1 MATLSTNITRYN
13 ELMKNPLLFLQ
24 EIVHT
29 EHDRNGNLIEDITWE
44 PIDSDFHG
52 SIPRTELKGNY
63 LGYSLVVAEKADEDS
78 ISKASSQNGIISFSI
93 RAVNHESIYD
103 WCLVIDSFII
113 RSKIQYDKFPYCH
126 LLWML
131 NYTRWNSDTTV
142 NTLNKYNNQTQPH
155 IINQLL
161 SNICR
166 CLSENKQRQMQLALS
181 RFNYQYQIY
190 VPSSLKEA
198 ISHMSP
204 QPQYGIGS
212 MNIFRLV
219 DYFLETEDRSVTRT
233 INKDTKNQYLILYQ
247 WIKNEGYK
255 IDYSLLSSLFAI
267 LSLSMQFKIVKRYF
281 HDIRLGQ
288 TIFDPELLKQFQDN
302 QYAEFIGYR
311 YCLETPEMPMDLTVP
326 MLCDCIL
333 TLNQTKGESF
343 QSFDGILD
351 FAMTHCDVSNPS
363 ISLGLEKFLPK
374 CHGGAVYN
382 PDFRGFIDYSIVCE
396 LDESKFTEEYLLT
409 TIKEQLNK
417 YPHAVYHACSFDDQ
431 KRPLTEEELEHC
443 HSKKIIYDSNNES
456 HEDNRFSC
464 TKTCNY
470 ENKWVVTQND
480 VLLLNN
486 MLNEPLHEEN
496 DKTKKIILDINQ
508 ISTQVWNNYIRTLPD
523 QYEKDNRNH
532 FIVNSKDINNS
543 KLLLQFS
550 KPISLRIIPRSSPI
564 INMSIDLFG
573 ILKTL
578 RQENEIFGP
587 YISEEVK
594 NEFKERESKEVQR
607 RVIESL
613 KQVLNLDDYNGCYF
627 EIPYDKDKLRK
638 ILGLYYYKRVIPN
651 NVTDVNSKFLKSQY
665 YDRFTPLC
673 APKLAEEYNK
683 AINLPFFWCRGV
695 ECFKNNLNNQV
706 LENCEDWSSYSLYH
720 LIEIIGYPK
729 IKETE
734 AGFEPDSIVTSF
746 IACANKVMQK
756 FRRLKCR
763 NCGHLMYTYN
773 YHGFNR
779 YNYYSCIN
787 PDCPEHNRPV
797 YLNYCYKCKKGLIDS
812 RDSVQCPNG
821 RYICPK
827 CLACCDDEQYERQ
840 AQRYILENRPIPP
853 RIERQRGLG
862 HNDKGIFFCYHCGA
876 ELLSFDDHGVTKL
889 RCPQCGEIFNM

>member
-24 EIVHT
+24 EIDRT
-29 EHDRNGNLIEDITWE
+29 EHDRNGNIIGDITWE
-44 PIDSDFHG
+44 PINTDFSG
-52 SIPRTELKGNY
+52 RIPRKELKGNY

-78 ISKASSQNGIISFSI
+78 LSIASSQNGIISFSI
-93 RAVNHESIYD
+93 HAVNPENLYD
-103 WCLVIDSFII
+103 WCLVINSFII

-131 NYTRWNSDTTV
+131 NYTRWNSNTIV
-142 NTLNKYNNQTQPH
+142 NTLNFYDIQTQPY

-161 SNICR
+161 SKICR
-166 CLSENKQRQMQLALS
+166 CLSENKQRQMQLALA

-198 ISHMSP
+198 ISHMSS
-204 QPQYGIGS
+204 QPQYGIGN

-219 DYFLETEDRSVTRT
+219 DYVLETEDSSVIR
-233 INKDTKNQYLILYQ
+233 IIEKDTKNNYLILYQ
-247 WIKNEGYK
+247 WIKKEEYK

-267 LSLSMQFKIVKRYF
+267 LSLSMQLKVVKRYF
-281 HDIRLGQ
+281 HDIRLGH
-288 TIFDPELLKQFQDN
+288 TIFDPELLKQFKDN

-311 YCLETPEMPMDLTVP
+311 YCLETPEIPMDLTVP

-333 TLNQTKGESF
+333 TLYQTKGESF

-363 ISLGLEKFLPK
+363 ISLGLENFLPQ

-382 PDFRGFIDYSIVCE
+382 PNFRGFIDYSIVCE

-409 TIKEQLNK
+409 TIKEQLNR
-417 YPHAVYHACSFDDQ
+417 YPHAKYHACSFDDQ
-431 KRPLTEEELEHC
+431 KRPLTKEELEHC
-443 HSKKIIYDSNNES
+443 HSKKIIYNSNNECLEES
-456 HEDNRFSC
+456 RFSC
-464 TKTCNY
+464 TTTCNY

-480 VLLLNN
+480 VLWLNN
-486 MLNEPLHEEN
+486 MLNEPLHEET
-496 DKTKKIILDINQ
+496 DKTKKHIIDINQ
-508 ISTQVWNNYIRTLPD
+508 ISTQVWKNYILTLPD
-523 QYEKDNRNH
+523 QYEKDGKNH
-532 FIVNSKDINNS
+532 FVVDSKDINNS

-550 KPISLRIIPRSSPI
+550 KPISLRIIPLSSPV
-564 INMSIDLFG
+564 INMRLDLFG
-573 ILKTL
+573 ILKSL
-578 RQENEIFGP
+578 CQEKKIFGP
-587 YISEEVK
+587 IIPKEVII
-594 NEFKERESKEVQR
+594 EFQKRESEEVQR

-627 EIPYDKDKLRK
+627 EIPYDKGILRK
-638 ILGLYYYKRVIPN
+638 ILKLYYYKGVMTN
-651 NVTDVNSKFLKSQY
+651 NQSNVDNDFLKGKY
-665 YDRFTPLC
+665 HRDFVLLC
-673 APKLAEEYNK
+673 APKLAEEFNK

-695 ECFKNNLNNQV
+695 ECFKNSLNNQV
-706 LENCEDWSSYSLYH
+706 LENCENWLSYSLYH
-720 LIEIIGYPK
+720 MIEIIGYPK
-729 IKETE
+729 LKKTE
-734 AGFEPDSIVTSF
+734 AGIEPDSIVTSF
-746 IACANKVMQK
+746 IACVNKVMQK

-773 YHGFNR
+773 YHSFNR

-797 YLNYCYKCKKGLIDS
+797 YLNYCYKCKKSLIDS
-812 RDSVQCPNG
+812 RDSIQCPNG
-821 RYICPK
+821 WYICSK
-827 CLACCDDEQYERQ
+827 CLACCDDDQYERQ

-876 ELLSFDDHGVTKL
+876 QLQSIDDHGVTKL